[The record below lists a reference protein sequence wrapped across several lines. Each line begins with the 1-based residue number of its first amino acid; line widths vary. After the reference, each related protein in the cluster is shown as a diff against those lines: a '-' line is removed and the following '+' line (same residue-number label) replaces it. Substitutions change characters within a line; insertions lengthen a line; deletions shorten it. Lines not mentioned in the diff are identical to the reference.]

1 MLTELQHVFEGTL
14 RGFTT
19 EPRQKDGQS
28 YNVDIMVVD
37 QGMDTFRITMKRA
50 DAETLRPTLEPGA
63 VIKVNTLIRSFAS
76 GLGVSF
82 LGVLPVDKNKTVK

>member
-19 EPRQKDGQS
+19 EPRQKDGQA
-28 YNVDIMVVD
+28 YEVDVMVVD

-50 DAETLRPTLEPGA
+50 DAQAVKPTLEPGSP
-63 VIKVNTLIRSFAS
+63 IRVNALIRAFSS
-76 GLGVSF
+76 GLGVSY
-82 LGVLPVDKNKTVK
+82 LGVLPIEKK